1 MEAQAV
7 ARDQYLA
14 RWKRVSIRF
23 ELLCY
28 WSVHESTFDNP
39 ADDTHVS
46 IYILARLLYGYCI
59 LDIIVHSGN
68 LLSYVRLTITITVEI
83 FIFVAVFQSVNQP
96 KRCVLKIHQQPTLG
110 MCCTINNY
118 NYKPSTNYYKPSYK
132 PSTKNNTN
140 CG

>member
-7 ARDQYLA
+7 ARDQHLA
-14 RWKRVSIRF
+14 RWKCVSIRF
-23 ELLCY
+23 EFLALIMVVMLLVGSRVY
-28 WSVHESTFDNP
+28 FFDNP

-46 IYILARLLYGYCI
+46 IYIYLARLLYGYCI

-83 FIFVAVFQSVNQP
+83 FVFVAVFQSVNQP

-110 MCCTINNY
+110 MCCTIN
-118 NYKPSTNYYKPSYK
+118 K
-132 PSTKNNTN
+132 
-140 CG
+140 